1 MPGVSATW
9 SGSNGTR
16 PPSWVTSTPTPI
28 DSMKMPATTVSRERY
43 ERMGPIVPAG
53 CFADSIRLKLN
64 TDECNLCTLTTTD
77 TGGCMSLN
85 VKTRKVDGVVIIDL
99 SGRLTIG
106 EPVLLLRE
114 TLRVQVNDGARNFIL
129 NLADVAYI
137 DSSGLGELVSAYTT
151 VRNKQGDVKLLNL
164 TTQAMDLLQMT
175 KLLTVFDVYDD
186 EAAAISKLKAARPV

>member
-1 MPGVSATW
+1 
-9 SGSNGTR
+9 
-16 PPSWVTSTPTPI
+16 
-28 DSMKMPATTVSRERY
+28 
-43 ERMGPIVPAG
+43 
-53 CFADSIRLKLN
+53 
-64 TDECNLCTLTTTD
+64 
-77 TGGCMSLN
+77 MSLN

-129 NLADVAYI
+129 NLGDVAYI

-151 VRNKQGDVKLLNL
+151 VRNKEGDVKLLNL
-164 TTQAMDLLQMT
+164 TAKAKDLLQMT

-186 EAAAISKLKAARPV
+186 EDAAINKLKAAKSV